1 MDFDLM
7 EQKCQTNQVK
17 IDLTLINLLYYV
29 LIWKYTLIWRLFLFQ
44 YRIVEEFRADALLI
58 VHNTVIYHGPHG
70 NMADLA
76 RQMYRDCTYDL
87 KEIAQCRDCYRFA
100 VEKPT
105 KYWFC
110 KPCRPFHELV
120 CSSIFQ
126 VRITNSGCFKT
137 SNYALI
143 YFRCMPNKKGF
154 HIGLPKSWG
163 SYQVPQDPIKIASM
177 MLDFLEVITK
187 ELWLKSNAFVQSQ
200 SIFIHLRYDK
210 KNTILLCFFK
220 SYRPKKFMESS
231 SRNFQKNGKYPNF
244 MSFLDR
250 IF

>member
-1 MDFDLM
+1 M
-7 EQKCQTNQVK
+7 EIQVSFEGIYGLWSYGTKMPNQSGK
-17 IDLTLINLLYYV
+17 IDLNRSIILCYTFGIH
-29 LIWKYTLIWRLFLFQ
+29 TLIWRFFLFQ

-120 CSSIFQ
+120 CNNNSSTRQI
-126 VRITNSGCFKT
+126 IT
-137 SNYALI
+137 I
-143 YFRCMPNKKGF
+143 
-154 HIGLPKSWG
+154 WG
-163 SYQVPQDPIKIASM
+163 
-177 MLDFLEVITK
+177 
-187 ELWLKSNAFVQSQ
+187 W
-200 SIFIHLRYDK
+200 
-210 KNTILLCFFK
+210 FFK
-220 SYRPKKFMESS
+220 
-231 SRNFQKNGKYPNF
+231 N
-244 MSFLDR
+244 
-250 IF
+250 

>member
-7 EQKCQTNQVK
+7 EQKCQTNQVNLKSLLK
-17 IDLTLINLLYYV
+17 IDKNWINL
-29 LIWKYTLIWRLFLFQ
+29 WRLILFQ

-120 CSSIFQ
+120 CNNYSSTRQI
-126 VRITNSGCFKT
+126 IT
-137 SNYALI
+137 I
-143 YFRCMPNKKGF
+143 
-154 HIGLPKSWG
+154 WG
-163 SYQVPQDPIKIASM
+163 
-177 MLDFLEVITK
+177 
-187 ELWLKSNAFVQSQ
+187 W
-200 SIFIHLRYDK
+200 
-210 KNTILLCFFK
+210 FFK
-220 SYRPKKFMESS
+220 
-231 SRNFQKNGKYPNF
+231 N
-244 MSFLDR
+244 
-250 IF
+250 